1 MPKLYPEALAFC
13 ILWSLLAI
21 WGWSMLG
28 LAAGLL
34 LSAGLFVVIMPTSAL
49 ILTRTSNFGL
59 ERAVRW
65 GILLLAA
72 LAVFSAVDL
81 SRAAPLA

>member
-13 ILWSLLAI
+13 IVWSLLAI
-21 WGWSMLG
+21 WGWSLLG
-28 LAAGLL
+28 VTAGLL
-34 LSAGLFVVIMPTSAL
+34 LSVGLFAIIMPTSAL
-49 ILTRTSNFGL
+49 ILVRTSNFGL

-72 LAVFSAVDL
+72 IALFSAADL
-81 SRAAPLA
+81 ARSPLP

>member
-28 LAAGLL
+28 LTAGLL
-34 LSAGLFVVIMPTSAL
+34 LSVGMFLIVMPTSAL
-49 ILTRTSNFGL
+49 ILSHTSNFGL

-65 GILLLAA
+65 GVLLMAA
-72 LAVFSAVDL
+72 IAVFSAVDL
-81 SRAAPLA
+81 SR